1 MKKLGIYLYLIIF
14 LLIIPVKPSF
24 AIDSDIQDMID
35 TIDGVQESVKELD
48 ESKLQEAIKIDA
60 AVEEINKVTEFVK
73 ESLENNDNENAIK
86 ALEFIEKAL
95 TGAGSLIPQEFSS
108 DMSKAD
114 MSSFGE
120 DNMKIVNEIT
130 GDMKVKKEEKLSDL
144 VSDMMALGDKGL
156 DSFGIT
162 ETLNKLGIETVK
174 LDIALK
180 KREEM
185 DTWTKEQWAESWKGD
200 ILTDDGKTVI
210 SDEEIP
216 DQVVDLEKQLQEN
229 SATILEK
236 RISLSELQSKA
247 DPLNLEIN
255 TLNNQKIELLAKYNG
270 ELIKQTSNILTDA
283 QIAESKKITDGF
295 NSELASLTDKLKTA
309 ERKSLKLSNNLNNL
323 NLELAN
329 DLAVSN
335 NLSNQI
341 NSLNNEL
348 NSKQVLISKTE
359 LELDLLGK
367 AAPNINQN
375 INDLNKDLERV
386 AFSNS

>member
-1 MKKLGIYLYLIIF
+1 MKKLSIYLYLIIF
-14 LLIIPVKPSF
+14 LLIASVKSSF
-24 AIDSDIQDMID
+24 AIDSDIQDMIN
-35 TIDGVQESVKELD
+35 TIDGVQEEIKELD

-73 ESLENNDNENAIK
+73 LSLQNNDNENAIK
-86 ALEFIEKAL
+86 ALEFIEKSLA
-95 TGAGSLIPQEFSS
+95 GAGSLIPQEFSS

-114 MSSFGE
+114 MSTFGE

-130 GDMKVKKEEKLSDL
+130 ISMKTKKEENLSEL
-144 VSDMMALGDKGL
+144 VTSMISLESMGL

-162 ETLNKLGIETVK
+162 ENLNKLGIETVK

-200 ILTDDGKTVI
+200 ILTDDGKQVI

-236 RISLSELQSKA
+236 RISLSELQSQA

-270 ELIKQTSNILTDA
+270 ELIKQTSNTLTDA

-295 NSELASLTDKLKTA
+295 NSELASLTGKLKTA
-309 ERKSLKLSNNLNNL
+309 ETKSLKLSNNLNNL

-329 DLAVSN
+329 DLAVSP
-335 NLSNQI
+335 
-341 NSLNNEL
+341 
-348 NSKQVLISKTE
+348 KT
-359 LELDLLGK
+359 L
-367 AAPNINQN
+367 P
-375 INDLNKDLERV
+375 
-386 AFSNS
+386 